1 MKKTLIWIMVAV
13 FAISFSIV
21 GAGCKQG
28 AVEAIEEAVEE
39 AIEEVEE
46 AVEEVEEAVEEE
58 MVDTTFDGKPW
69 SEVKVGYVM
78 PYLEGWFFYWDV
90 GFKVPFAVNNIYTE
104 TILTNWDPEAELQ
117 GIRDFITKGFDAISL
132 QTASPDVAQTA
143 AQICNEAGIPLFIDN
158 TDVAEG
164 PGKAIADIE
173 MDWVEIGRLFGRGL
187 RDNAYGAKVVEMQ
200 GAPGFPVVTKQ
211 EDGMEEILAE
221 DPDAFTR
228 VQIEYNQDYSTEVT
242 FNALSA
248 IIQSGTEFDAVIGG
262 YQESTEASI
271 EALKANDISLD
282 DIYIISGNGG
292 PLDEANFEDGDLD
305 AAVSEP
311 VGFHA
316 MLVAASILEYLTTG
330 SVLELQVSPAVW
342 VTKDD
347 WKEKLI
353 PWEVDASWLPVAEEF
368 VRTGVLNY

>member
-1 MKKTLIWIMVAV
+1 MKKTLIWILMAV
-13 FAISFSIV
+13 FAVSFSFA
-21 GAGCKQG
+21 GAGCKTPEIVKE
-28 AVEAIEEAVEE
+28 AVIDEIKEAVEEIGEAIEEAEEE
-39 AIEEVEE
+39 A
-46 AVEEVEEAVEEE
+46 A
-58 MVDTTFDGKPW
+58 DTTFDGKPW

-117 GIRDFITKGFDAISL
+117 GIRDFITKGYDAISL

-143 AQICNEAGIPLFIDN
+143 AQICNEAGVPLFIDN

-173 MDWVEIGRLFGRGL
+173 MDWVEIGRLFARGI
-187 RDNAYGAKVVEMQ
+187 RDNVYGAKVVEMQ

-211 EDGMEEILAE
+211 ENGMEEILAE

-228 VQIEYNQDYSTEVT
+228 VQIEYNADYSTEVT

-248 IIQSGTEFDAVIGG
+248 IIQSGTEFDVVIGG
-262 YQESTEASI
+262 FQEATEASI

-316 MLVAASILEYLTTG
+316 MLVAASILEYLATG
-330 SVLELQVSPAVW
+330 DVLELQVSPAVW